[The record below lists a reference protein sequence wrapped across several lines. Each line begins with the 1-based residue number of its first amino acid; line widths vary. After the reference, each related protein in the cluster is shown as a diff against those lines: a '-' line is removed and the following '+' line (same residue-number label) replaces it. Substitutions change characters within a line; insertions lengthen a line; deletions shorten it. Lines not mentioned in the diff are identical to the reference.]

1 METSSSSPTGIFFLQ
16 QLPPPYRTI
25 LIDIFNFC
33 STIRDDSFPIPPL
46 ISLVKKDVERENEE
60 ESVKTLNVSGTLD
73 VLRYLATFFR
83 YCMYKILQMVFFKL

>member
-33 STIRDDSFPIPPL
+33 STIRDDSPIPPA
-46 ISLVKKDVERENEE
+46 ISLVKKNVENEGKGE
-60 ESVKTLNVSGTLD
+60 KKNLNVLNRI
-73 VLRYLATFFR
+73 VLENFANDF
-83 YCMYKILQMVFFKL
+83 V